1 MCNGHMHLYCVC
13 ITENVN
19 GLLQGKEFGVS
30 LSEQSLKVANV
41 LGTDLD
47 AAFNDNTS
55 KSK

>member
-41 LGTDLD
+41 LGTGLD
-47 AAFNDNTS
+47 AAFNDNTR